1 MPFSLPFFSSASPLI
16 IVLALSFAFLY
27 TVYGAVYR
35 LYLSPIAKFPGPRF
49 AALTFWNEFW
59 YDVVCGGRYT
69 WKIAEYHERYGE
81 CEVDAELRIL
91 GRVVT
96 MWAWLTFCPF
106 SFLFVDSLVSL
117 LDFFTFLKYF
127 LA

>member
-1 MPFSLPFFSSASPLI
+1 MPLPLPFSSASPLI
-16 IVLALSFAFLY
+16 IALALSCAFLY

-59 YDVVCGGRYT
+59 YDVVRGGRYT

-81 CEVDAELRIL
+81 CFRSGWVVRISEER
-91 GRVVT
+91 GECRRD
-96 MWAWLTFCPF
+96 WGFFA
-106 SFLFVDSLVSL
+106 FLFFVLHKDGCDGDDLC
-117 LDFFTFLKYF
+117 
-127 LA
+127 